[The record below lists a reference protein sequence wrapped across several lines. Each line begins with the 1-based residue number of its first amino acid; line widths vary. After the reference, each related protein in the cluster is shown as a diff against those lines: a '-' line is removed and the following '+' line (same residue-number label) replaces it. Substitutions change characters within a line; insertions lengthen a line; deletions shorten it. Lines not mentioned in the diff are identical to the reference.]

1 MYPKPSNIHFFL
13 FKDVF
18 SFARL
23 LNLGYGSPLRCF
35 LQAMT
40 SLRSEFGT
48 LPAPAPLQHSVGW
61 RGGTAECESAGP
73 GLLGGGSGQL
83 SPGEW
88 LCGSWWE
95 ALWCEARA
103 GGQQDSWAG
112 QEVGQLRPQTLGPR
126 VLIARKVSAGV
137 NPALSFPHHAPPL
150 PHILCPPALR
160 AGSYE
165 GSADHS
171 VHF

>member
-48 LPAPAPLQHSVGW
+48 LPAPAPLQRSVGW
-61 RGGTAECESAGP
+61 GGGTADCESAGP

-95 ALWCEARA
+95 ALWCGARA
-103 GGQQDSWAG
+103 GGQQDKLGWAG
-112 QEVGQLRPQTLGPR
+112 SGSAEAPDFGSPSAHCPESVRWGKPSV
-126 VLIARKVSAGV
+126 VLSPSR
-137 NPALSFPHHAPPL
+137 LPL
-150 PHILCPPALR
+150 PHILRPPALLCWLL
-160 AGSYE
+160 
-165 GSADHS
+165 
-171 VHF
+171 